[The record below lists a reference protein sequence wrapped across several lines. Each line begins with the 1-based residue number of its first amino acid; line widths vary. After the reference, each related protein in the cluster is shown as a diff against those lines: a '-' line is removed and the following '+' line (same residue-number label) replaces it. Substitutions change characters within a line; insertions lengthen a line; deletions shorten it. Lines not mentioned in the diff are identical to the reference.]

1 MSLNKQLNNE
11 WRKLMTAAPYTS
23 APEAARKLLVI
34 AASGSADERNQFY
47 ENARAVLDS
56 TRDVEDCAASI
67 QRNAILCVDALSDSV
82 TKIQHELSS
91 MRKALAKALVETE
104 RAQSKRDIVMAVLRK
119 RTAHPEWF
127 CREEYREPE
136 PLTKKRKVNEGKAG
150 AITSE
155 DGSTMYPE
163 RFDKTD
169 NQFEDLVMKHEK
181 GFRDMM
187 IKSLCQVPVQNGFR
201 ELASM
206 AADLKSEFDTCVRE
220 NLLAD
225 DEVPKRTCIQAMVDC
240 YVNGFKAED
249 VKKFQEANDEE
260 EQIVTEACPECQPVP
275 KEVFKDFQLPRVSNR
290 FLHCFDHQL
299 EGVLK
304 WYATSPRKRPN
315 SAGEPGDLGCA
326 MCTWRDG
333 VETVYAGNAAD
344 SLEAQG
350 ARDIWTSTPLTR
362 NWLRQYTEPDGCGL
376 PFYQQ
381 DTMKY
386 IVSLMTPIDL
396 YHLKR
401 VSSAFN
407 FYAEEEIAAR
417 ASKPEVIFKA
427 SDVDNYT
434 NEGIHPPCDR
444 LYCEVRNF
452 SKKLFCVVSNRTK
465 CITFDMRESNGAYIN
480 HMHDHFCTVLL
491 VLQDVAPE
499 LRHITVRG
507 GFMSVRAILE
517 TVEWIN
523 TLELEDVYVY
533 GFRHLIPGYVHS
545 DMSYLECGWM
555 RTEKSYLKLNALFA
569 RGANQ
574 PHHVIHVA
582 EELLD
587 TFHLTSKDPLPI

>member
-1 MSLNKQLNNE
+1 MK
-11 WRKLMTAAPYTS
+11 R
-23 APEAARKLLVI
+23 
-34 AASGSADERNQFY
+34 
-47 ENARAVLDS
+47 
-56 TRDVEDCAASI
+56 SI
-67 QRNAILCVDALSDSV
+67 QLEGSPCKYCKCVHDS
-82 TKIQHELSS
+82 
-91 MRKALAKALVETE
+91 
-104 RAQSKRDIVMAVLRK
+104 
-119 RTAHPEWF
+119 
-127 CREEYREPE
+127 
-136 PLTKKRKVNEGKAG
+136 
-150 AITSE
+150 
-155 DGSTMYPE
+155 
-163 RFDKTD
+163 
-169 NQFEDLVMKHEK
+169 
-181 GFRDMM
+181 
-187 IKSLCQVPVQNGFR
+187 
-201 ELASM
+201 
-206 AADLKSEFDTCVRE
+206 
-220 NLLAD
+220 
-225 DEVPKRTCIQAMVDC
+225 
-240 YVNGFKAED
+240 
-249 VKKFQEANDEE
+249 DEE
-260 EQIVTEACPECQPVP
+260 AQIVTEACPECQPVP

-290 FLHCFDHQL
+290 FPHCFDHQL
-299 EGVLK
+299 EDVLK
-304 WYATSPRKRPN
+304 WYATSPGSDPPPFSRRTRRPWLCDVHME
-315 SAGEPGDLGCA
+315 GWRGDG
-326 MCTWRDG
+326 
-333 VETVYAGNAAD
+333 
-344 SLEAQG
+344 
-350 ARDIWTSTPLTR
+350 
-362 NWLRQYTEPDGCGL
+362 
-376 PFYQQ
+376 
-381 DTMKY
+381 
-386 IVSLMTPIDL
+386 
-396 YHLKR
+396 R

>member
-1 MSLNKQLNNE
+1 
-11 WRKLMTAAPYTS
+11 
-23 APEAARKLLVI
+23 
-34 AASGSADERNQFY
+34 
-47 ENARAVLDS
+47 
-56 TRDVEDCAASI
+56 
-67 QRNAILCVDALSDSV
+67 
-82 TKIQHELSS
+82 
-91 MRKALAKALVETE
+91 
-104 RAQSKRDIVMAVLRK
+104 
-119 RTAHPEWF
+119 
-127 CREEYREPE
+127 
-136 PLTKKRKVNEGKAG
+136 
-150 AITSE
+150 
-155 DGSTMYPE
+155 
-163 RFDKTD
+163 
-169 NQFEDLVMKHEK
+169 
-181 GFRDMM
+181 
-187 IKSLCQVPVQNGFR
+187 
-201 ELASM
+201 
-206 AADLKSEFDTCVRE
+206 
-220 NLLAD
+220 
-225 DEVPKRTCIQAMVDC
+225 
-240 YVNGFKAED
+240 
-249 VKKFQEANDEE
+249 
-260 EQIVTEACPECQPVP
+260 
-275 KEVFKDFQLPRVSNR
+275 
-290 FLHCFDHQL
+290 
-299 EGVLK
+299 
-304 WYATSPRKRPN
+304 
-315 SAGEPGDLGCA
+315 

-350 ARDIWTSTPLTR
+350 ARDIWTSATPTR

-587 TFHLTSKDPLPI
+587 TFHLTSKDPLPHLRTTPHLRTVWRTICEYWLTRLDCRGIDAVESIMRKVTSNDAFSIYSAVRICGDDMNIGYLNEFRYYMLRLLLAARGMAFPRMINCFCKLCHQAHQRLLIDAKSCFGKGTSLRMLDYAL